1 MNNICGN
8 NTLNKQNIYKAVIL
22 QFLSLLLLI
31 FIILFFTNFKNNESN
46 IFHFGLSS
54 ENNPIKIFG
63 IEINNWNK
71 YFILMLYL
79 IINEAIAT
87 WSFKIYK
94 NWYRNC
100 LLDPKSKTIGMSDKE
115 ALFLVNIWSIVT
127 FIPSIFKYMI
137 VIVTKQMQFLVPGYL
152 TRIIVSTYID
162 KKYLLDKNII

>member
-1 MNNICGN
+1 MSI
-8 NTLNKQNIYKAVIL
+8 NTLNKKNIYKAVLI
-22 QFLSLLLLI
+22 QFFSILLLI
-31 FIILFFTNFKNNESN
+31 TVILLFTNFKKSDNN
-46 IFHFGLSS
+46 IFHFGLST

-63 IEINNWNK
+63 LEIDNWNK
-71 YFILMLYL
+71 YSILIFYL
-79 IINEAIAT
+79 IINEALST

-137 VIVTKQMQFLVPGYL
+137 VIVTKQVQFLIPGYISRML
-152 TRIIVSTYID
+152 VSTYID
-162 KKYLLDKNII
+162 RKYLLDKNLI

>member
-1 MNNICGN
+1 
-8 NTLNKQNIYKAVIL
+8 
-22 QFLSLLLLI
+22 
-31 FIILFFTNFKNNESN
+31 
-46 IFHFGLSS
+46 
-54 ENNPIKIFG
+54 
-63 IEINNWNK
+63 
-71 YFILMLYL
+71 MLYL
-79 IINEAIAT
+79 IINEALAT

-137 VIVTKQMQFLVPGYL
+137 VIITKQMQFLVPGYL
-152 TRIIVSTYID
+152 TRMIVSTYID